1 MWRFLFLTAVLAL
14 VLAAT
19 VPGMAD
25 SSISDS
31 NVSLE
36 FKNELGETG
45 SVTGN
50 TNVSSSGHSGSQCAA
65 PEQFGN
71 TGNPEGHLDVVQDAS
86 KAGDLDAEGV
96 GSAGVLQF
104 DSEMGDLS
112 VEGGSPMTFEPAL
125 SSTCTQQ
132 VQQAAAAGGNS
143 SNPSSSA
150 NPPKKGHKAQ

>member
-1 MWRFLFLTAVLAL
+1 MWRFLFVAAVLAL

-19 VPGMAD
+19 VPGLAD
-25 SSISDS
+25 SSISDP
-31 NVSLE
+31 NVSLK
-36 FKNELGETG
+36 FKNQTGETG

-50 TNVSSSGHSGSQCAA
+50 SNVSGSGNSGNQCAA

-71 TGNPEGHLDVVQDAS
+71 TGNPEGHLDVVQDTS

-96 GSAGVLQF
+96 GSAGVLQYA
-104 DSEMGDLS
+104 SEIGDIN

-132 VQQAAAAGGNS
+132 AQQAAAAGGDS
-143 SNPSSSA
+143 SGPSSA
-150 NPPKKGHKAQ
+150 NPPKKGHRAQ

>member
-1 MWRFLFLTAVLAL
+1 MWRFLFVTAVLAL

-31 NVSLE
+31 NVNLE
-36 FKNELGETG
+36 FGNEIDETG

-50 TNVSSSGHSGSQCAA
+50 TNVSGSGDSGNQCAA

-71 TGNPEGHLDVVQDAS
+71 TGNPQSHLDVVQDAS
-86 KAGDLDAEGV
+86 KLDDLNAEGV
-96 GSAGVLQF
+96 GSAGVLQYA
-104 DSEMGDLS
+104 SEMDDLK
-112 VEGGSPMTFEPAL
+112 VEGGSPMTFEPAS

-132 VQQAAAAGGNS
+132 AQQAAAAGGNS
-143 SNPSSSA
+143 SSPSSSA
-150 NPPKKGHKAQ
+150 NSPKKGHRAQ